1 MDMSIVIGRRFAAV
15 AAALVCVSVAS
26 IASAHFVW
34 IDAEARDGKT
44 VVKSGFGEPEGW
56 DPDLV
61 GKITQTKYWMKSGD
75 ELKPLDMK
83 LDEKEQEIRAT
94 VDGPAP
100 AVIVA
105 STEYGVVQFGP
116 NPASLLR
123 YTAKRLG
130 GAPKSWKD
138 KATKSLRVEL
148 VAKADGDSIALQA
161 LFLGK
166 PAAGAKIKAT
176 NPNGDEVEM
185 TADDAGKAT
194 WKLAGPGKY
203 GCYFGVT
210 TPEEGAVGDKK
221 YAALKDYTTL
231 SFEIGK

>member
-1 MDMSIVIGRRFAAV
+1 M
-15 AAALVCVSVAS
+15 CVAS
-26 IASAHFVW
+26 IASGHFVW
-34 IDAEARDGKT
+34 IETEAKEGKT
-44 VVKSGFGEPEGW
+44 LVKSGFGEPEGW

-61 GKITQTKYWMKSGD
+61 GKITQTKYWTKSGD

-83 LDEKEQEIRAT
+83 LDEKEQEIRTT
-94 VDGPAP
+94 VDGAAP

-116 NPASLLR
+116 SPASMLR
-123 YTAKRLG
+123 YTAKYLA
-130 GAPKSWKD
+130 GAPTAWKD
-138 KATKSLRVEL
+138 SATSSLRVEL
-148 VAKADGDSIALQA
+148 VAKAEGDSVALQA
-161 LFLGK
+161 LHLGK

-185 TADDAGKAT
+185 TTDDAGKAT
-194 WKLAGPGKY
+194 WKLVGPGKY

-210 TPEEGAVGDKK
+210 TPEEGSAGDKK

-231 SFEIGK
+231 SFEIAK